1 MNYKDRKEGY
11 PAGFFKA
18 AAQQITK
25 DKKNAPA
32 FFQLDMMTSK
42 SFAKNYGNHPR
53 SDIALINEQQ
63 NLQAAQNLLNRL
75 QVLPDDKRVGV
86 SESALVANMRS
97 KYCQTQGEM
106 IRHFENL
113 LEVRDKR
120 LAREA
125 FAREQAALAAQQ
137 AQQEKEKDNSK
148 TE

>member
-1 MNYKDRKEGY
+1 MLYKDRKEGF
-11 PAGFFKA
+11 PKDFWNVPK
-18 AAQQITK
+18 INK
-25 DKKNAPA
+25 DKKNAAA

-86 SESALVANMRS
+86 SESQLIANMRS

-120 LAREA
+120 IAA
-125 FAREQAALAAQQ
+125 QAYAKQQAELAAQQ
-137 AQQEKEKDNSK
+137 AQQDNDDSK

>member
-1 MNYKDRKEGY
+1 MNYKDRKEGF
-11 PAGFFKA
+11 PTGFFHVVRIA
-18 AAQQITK
+18 K
-25 DKKNAPA
+25 DKKNAAA

-86 SESALVANMRS
+86 SESQLIAAMRS

-106 IRHFENL
+106 VRHFENL

-120 LAREA
+120 IAAEA
-125 FAREQAALAAQQ
+125 YAKQQAALAAQHKQ
-137 AQQEKEKDNSK
+137 DDNNSK